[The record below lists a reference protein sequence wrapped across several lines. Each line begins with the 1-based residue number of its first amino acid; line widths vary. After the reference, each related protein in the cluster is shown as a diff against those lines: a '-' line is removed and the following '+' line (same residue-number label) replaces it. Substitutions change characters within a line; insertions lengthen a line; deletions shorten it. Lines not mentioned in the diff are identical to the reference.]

1 MGPTYFLMIHMQ
13 QLIRAIVL
21 VGEIPNEFVKTFLC
35 VKISPYD
42 FILLPDKWQPIEIK
56 KVGDKREKD
65 KYEQAGY
72 KVKVTLYYIG
82 ILAA

>member
-1 MGPTYFLMIHMQ
+1 
-13 QLIRAIVL
+13 
-21 VGEIPNEFVKTFLC
+21 

-42 FILLPDKWQPIEIK
+42 FILLPDKWLPIEIK